1 MAVLRYGAD
10 SSVQLE
16 FGEGVDSAQYG
27 LPPGMP
33 LDDPVAAVAAAL
45 DDPLEYPP
53 LAQNT
58 TPGDQVVLALD
69 HGIIDAARVVA
80 AVVRTLVDSGVD
92 ADGIT
97 VLRTREDIDSGA
109 EDPCRLIP
117 GPFRERIKL
126 LTHDPTDR
134 DGLAYLA
141 AGEKANPILI
151 HRAIHDADLV
161 LPIGCLHDPSTAG
174 YFGLHSP
181 LFPGFSDDKT
191 QRRFR
196 AFGAIDG
203 GDRHKRRLIE
213 EADHIAWLLGV
224 NFSIQLI
231 PASGDRI
238 LHVLAGQ
245 SEAVRRRGHE
255 LYRAAW
261 GCPDPQ
267 AGDVQQA
274 GLVVAAIEG
283 NGSRQTWENLGR
295 ALQAATELV
304 EDGGAIAVC
313 CDLADAPGPAM
324 QRLAGAHSREGALR
338 RIGKERPTDA
348 LPAAQLARAL
358 DRAKVYLLSRLKPS
372 VVEALE
378 MVHVAAPKELA
389 RLARQHESCVLV
401 ANASRVVVVRGDSK

>member
-1 MAVLRYGAD
+1 MAVLQYGAD

-16 FGEGVDSAQYG
+16 FAEGVDPVRYG
-27 LPPGMP
+27 VPPGMP

-53 LAQNT
+53 LAQGT
-58 TPGDQVVLALD
+58 TPADQVVLALD
-69 HGIIDAARVVA
+69 HGLIDAARVVA
-80 AVVRTLVDSGVD
+80 AVVRTLVDSGVE
-92 ADGIT
+92 ADGIV
-97 VLRTREDIDSGA
+97 VLRTQKDVDSGA
-109 EDPCRLIP
+109 EDPCHLIP

-126 LTHDPTDR
+126 LTHNPTNR
-134 DGLAYLA
+134 DSLAYLA
-141 AGEKANPILI
+141 ADEKAHPIFI
-151 HRAIHDADLV
+151 NRAIHDADLV
-161 LPIGCLHDPSTAG
+161 LPIGCLHDASTAG
-174 YFGLHSP
+174 YFGLHAP
-181 LFPGFSDDKT
+181 VFPGFSDDKT

-203 GDRHKRRLIE
+203 EDRHKRRLIE
-213 EADHIAWLLGV
+213 QADHIAWLLGI

-231 PASGDRI
+231 PGSGDQI

-245 SEAVRRRGHE
+245 ADAVSRRGHE

-267 AGDVQQA
+267 QA
-274 GLVVAAIEG
+274 SLVVAAIEG
-283 NGSRQTWENLGR
+283 DGSRQTWENLGR

-304 EDGGAIAVC
+304 EDGGAIALC

-348 LPAAQLARAL
+348 LPAAQLVRAL
-358 DRAKVYLLSRLKPS
+358 ERAKVYLLSRLAPS
-372 VVEALE
+372 VVEGLE
-378 MVHVAAPKELA
+378 MIHIAAPEELT
-389 RLARQHESCVLV
+389 RLTRQHQSCTLV
-401 ANASRVVVVRGDSK
+401 ANASRVVVVRGESK